1 LLDCPFG
8 DEEDAA
14 RFQLSGIADTLGVS
28 TENGIAVTWQ
38 RAIRNGGWSMAT
50 EEKATASV
58 GDRATAVGGVE
69 AEAAPGRFGA
79 LRAAT
84 SGVKEL
90 NILLALIIL
99 CAVLAVLSPV
109 FFTFDNLLGVA
120 RAFSLTA
127 IAAIGQTM
135 VIITGG
141 IDLSAGS
148 IIGLSSLSTGMLLAS
163 GWPSPAAILAGLA
176 VGTAFGVCNGLLIT
190 RIGLPPFI
198 ATLGTLSIGRGLIY
212 VITKGYPVTA
222 PRDELLLQIGQGY
235 LGRVPMPVV
244 IMVVITIIATAFLG
258 KTTLGRYIYAVGGNE
273 EAARLAGI
281 NVNQVKM
288 FVYTVSGFLSAVS
301 GVILLSRLVSA
312 QPSAGLGQELPVIA
326 ASIIGGTSL
335 VGGEGTAFG
344 AVLGAAIVGV
354 LENGIVLLG
363 INTYAQQVVTG
374 AAILLAVGID
384 IWQKRRRQRGV

>member
-1 LLDCPFG
+1 
-8 DEEDAA
+8 
-14 RFQLSGIADTLGVS
+14 
-28 TENGIAVTWQ
+28 
-38 RAIRNGGWSMAT
+38 
-50 EEKATASV
+50 
-58 GDRATAVGGVE
+58 
-69 AEAAPGRFGA
+69 
-79 LRAAT
+79 LRTAT
-84 SGVKEL
+84 SGVREL
-90 NILLALIIL
+90 NILLALLFL
-99 CAVLAVLSPV
+99 CALLAWRSPV
-109 FFTFDNLLGVA
+109 FFTTDNLLGVA

-163 GWPSPAAILAGLA
+163 GWPSVPAILIGLLI
-176 VGTAFGVCNGLLIT
+176 GTAFGACNGLLIT

-235 LGRVPMPVV
+235 LGRVPMPVI
-244 IMVVITIIATAFLG
+244 IMIVVTILATIFLSRS
-258 KTTLGRYIYAVGGNE
+258 TLGRYIYAVGGNE

-281 NVNQVKM
+281 NVNRVKM
-288 FVYTVSGFLSAVS
+288 FVYTMSGFLASVS
-301 GVILLSRLVSA
+301 GIILLSRLVSA
-312 QPSAGLGQELPVIA
+312 QPTAGLGQELPIIA

-335 VGGEGTAFG
+335 VGGEGTALG

-374 AAILLAVGID
+374 AAILLAVGLD
-384 IWQKRRRQRGV
+384 IWQKRRRQRTG

>member
-1 LLDCPFG
+1 
-8 DEEDAA
+8 
-14 RFQLSGIADTLGVS
+14 
-28 TENGIAVTWQ
+28 
-38 RAIRNGGWSMAT
+38 MAT

-58 GDRATAVGGVE
+58 GDRVATIGGVE
-69 AEAAPGRFGA
+69 AEEAPGRFA
-79 LRAAT
+79 SLRAAT
-84 SGVKEL
+84 FGVKEL

-99 CAVLAVLSPV
+99 CAVLAFRSPV
-109 FFTFDNLLGVA
+109 FFTSDNLLGVA
-120 RAFSLTA
+120 RGFTMTA

-148 IIGLSSLSTGMLLAS
+148 IIGLSSLSAGILLAS
-163 GWPSPAAILAGLA
+163 GWPSVAAILAGLA

-190 RIGLPPFI
+190 RVGLPPFI
-198 ATLGTLSIGRGLIY
+198 ATLGTMSIGRGLIY

-222 PRDELLLQIGQGY
+222 PRDDLLLKIGQGY
-235 LGRVPMPVV
+235 LGQVPIPVI
-244 IMVVITIIATAFLG
+244 IMVIVTIIATWFLG

-273 EAARLAGI
+273 EASRLAGI
-281 NVNQVKM
+281 NVNRVKM
-288 FVYTVSGFLSAVS
+288 FVYTMSGFLSALS
-301 GVILLSRLVSA
+301 GIILLSRLVSA
-312 QPSAGLGQELPVIA
+312 QPTAGLGQELPIIA

-335 VGGEGTAFG
+335 VGGEGTALG

-384 IWQKRRRQRGV
+384 IWQKRRRQRSG